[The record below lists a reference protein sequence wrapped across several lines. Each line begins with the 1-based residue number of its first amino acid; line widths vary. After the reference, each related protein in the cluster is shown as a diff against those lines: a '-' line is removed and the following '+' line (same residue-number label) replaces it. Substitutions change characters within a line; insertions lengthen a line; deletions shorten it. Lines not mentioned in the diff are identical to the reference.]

1 MYKKE
6 IISAGIIGIIL
17 SAMLLASIPIV
28 GAQLFGDANKDDA
41 ISALDFNRV
50 VIPVDED
57 FSGANAISFGG
68 WYGLVLGPI
77 YEPLVKYNS
86 RTDTYEPWLAESF
99 EISDDAKVYTFH
111 MVKNA
116 TWHDGVPVTSED
128 VKFTIEY
135 MKSKRPTWRTSLVD
149 HVECPDKYTAIF
161 YLNKCNPL
169 FIEHGPNPWGGKIFP
184 KHVWQNIDDPDRFK
198 DTEFIGC
205 GPFKFKKR
213 IAGEYFVL
221 EANENYHG
229 DKPHIKEVV
238 FKVIPHKDLQVL
250 ALKSGEVD
258 IVYDISFAIA
268 DDLEGKKNIGVY
280 SIPETSF
287 QILGF
292 NCELYPTNITEFRRA
307 LAHAVNKEKICN
319 IAFGGRGTVVDTF
332 LLPSIARD
340 FVNYDAPKYEYNITK
355 AKRIL
360 KSAGF
365 EDRDGDGWLEGPDG
379 EDVIITTPVSEL
391 NRIIEILK
399 ADWEEELGIKV
410 KLISVESQL
419 WFEEIHK
426 KNIHTSGCPAYGRFE
441 PNNLIW
447 MRTYG
452 HFNTPNRCGWSN
464 SEFDAL
470 AEELIDTVDRERRK
484 AIGHRMQEILATE
497 VPTVPICAPH
507 TLVAYRSDGFTGWDS
522 DPLYRPYDK
531 KILLNVK
538 PVRDDVSADIGKKV
552 EEKAIR
558 ENESEGEGSEQKIP
572 VNLCD
577 LLIAIILA
585 ISISIGARK
594 RL

>member
-1 MYKKE
+1 MKMKS
-6 IISAGIIGIIL
+6 ILVLVGIAIC
-17 SAMLLASIPIV
+17 AMLLASPPIV

-41 ISALDFNRV
+41 INALDLDRV
-50 VIPVDED
+50 VIPIDED
-57 FSGANAISFGG
+57 FSGANAIAFGG
-68 WYGLVLGPI
+68 WYGLVLRPI
-77 YEPLVKYNS
+77 YEPLIKYNI

-128 VKFTIEY
+128 VNFTIEY
-135 MKSKRPTWRTSLVD
+135 LKSKRPTWRTSLVD
-149 HVECPDKYTAIF
+149 HVECPDKYTAIIH
-161 YLNKCNPL
+161 LKTKNPL
-169 FIEHGPNPWGGKIFP
+169 FLKPGPNPWGAGRIFP

-198 DTEFIGC
+198 DTEFIGS
-205 GPFKFKKR
+205 GAYKFKKR
-213 IAGEYFVL
+213 ILGEYFVL

-229 DKPHIKEVV
+229 DKPHVKEVV
-238 FKVIPHKDLQVL
+238 FKVIPYKDLQVL

-287 QILGF
+287 QCVEF

-307 LAHAVNKEKICN
+307 LAHAVDKEKICN
-319 IAFGGRGTVVDTF
+319 IAFEGCGTVVDTF

-340 FVNYDAPKYEYNITK
+340 FVNYDTPKYEYNITK

-365 EDRDGDGWLEGPDG
+365 EDRDGDGWLEGPDR
-379 EDVIITTPVSEL
+379 EDVVITTLVKEL

-410 KLISVESQL
+410 KLRFTEEQL

-426 KNIHTSGCPAYGRFE
+426 KNIHTSEFPTYGRFD
-441 PNNLIW
+441 PNSLRW

-470 AEELIDTVDRERRK
+470 AEELIDTVDREKRK
-484 AIGHRMQEILATE
+484 EIGYRMQEILATE
-497 VPTVPICAPH
+497 VPKVPICASH
-507 TLVAYRSDGFTGWDS
+507 TLVAYRADRFIGWDS
-522 DPLYRPYDK
+522 DPLYLPYDR

-538 PVRDDVSADIGKKV
+538 PVRDNVSADTGKKV

-558 ENESEGEGSEQKIP
+558 ENESEGEGGEQKIP

-577 LLIAIILA
+577 LLIAIVVA
-585 ISISIGARK
+585 TSISIAMRK
-594 RL
+594 RR

>member
-1 MYKKE
+1 MKMKS
-6 IISAGIIGIIL
+6 ILVLVGIAIC
-17 SAMLLASIPIV
+17 AMLLASLPI
-28 GAQLFGDANKDDA
+28 ASTQLFGDANKDDA
-41 ISALDFNRV
+41 INALDLDRV
-50 VIPVDED
+50 VIPIDED
-57 FSGANAISFGG
+57 FSGANAIAFGG

-86 RTDTYEPWLAESF
+86 RTDTYEPWLADSF
-99 EISDDAKVYTFH
+99 EVSEDAKVYTFH

-128 VKFTIEY
+128 VNFTVNYLHIH
-135 MKSKRPTWRTSLVD
+135 RPHWGRARMVD
-149 HVECPDKYTAIF
+149 YVECPDEYTAVL
-161 YLNKCNPL
+161 YLTRHNPL
-169 FIEHGPNPWGGKIFP
+169 FIKGMGGPWSGKIFP
-184 KHVWQNIDDPDRFK
+184 KHVWQNVDDPDRFK

-292 NCELYPTNITEFRRA
+292 NCKLYPTNITEFRRA

-426 KNIHTSGCPAYGRFE
+426 KNIHTSGCPAHGNFDPYALVWRFS
-441 PNNLIW
+441 
-447 MRTYG
+447 TYG
-452 HFNTPNRCGWSN
+452 FFDNPNWCGYSN
-464 SEFDAL
+464 LEFDKL
-470 AEELIDTVDRERRK
+470 AEELIDTVDREKRK
-484 AIGHRMQEILATE
+484 EIGYRMQEVLARD
-497 VPTVPICAPH
+497 VPGVSICAPH
-507 TLVAYRSDGFTGWDS
+507 TLVAYKSDRFIGWDS
-522 DPLYRPYDK
+522 DPLYRPYNK
-531 KILLNVK
+531 KIL
-538 PVRDDVSADIGKKV
+538 
-552 EEKAIR
+552 
-558 ENESEGEGSEQKIP
+558 
-572 VNLCD
+572 
-577 LLIAIILA
+577 
-585 ISISIGARK
+585 
-594 RL
+594 